1 MHGDGISISL
11 SGQLTT
17 STPSSLLS
25 AKLSHAFQPSR
36 LHVKSPKPRTHA
48 LVVLVQEL
56 DPDRQADNI
65 CTVHVES
72 SRSRHQRF
80 SKGRYGVVATHGCPP
95 IYGGRGASIGISAI
109 ASNYMGVFES
119 M

>member
-48 LVVLVQEL
+48 LVVPVQEL

-65 CTVHVES
+65 CIVHAES

-80 SKGRYGVVATHGCPP
+80 SKGRSGVAATHGCPP
-95 IYGGRGASIGISAI
+95 IYGGGGTATGISAV
-109 ASNYMGVFES
+109 ASNYMGIFES
-119 M
+119 K

>member
-1 MHGDGISISL
+1 M
-11 SGQLTT
+11 
-17 STPSSLLS
+17 P
-25 AKLSHAFQPSR
+25 
-36 LHVKSPKPRTHA
+36 

-80 SKGRYGVVATHGCPP
+80 SEGRSGVAATHGCPP
-95 IYGGRGASIGISAI
+95 IYGGGGAATGISAV